1 MPNSIRRAV
10 RALFPLTARPV
21 STLPNLSE
29 ARALA
34 ALLVAQG
41 RRVSIAPAAHGF
53 TVSEVAA

>member
-1 MPNSIRRAV
+1 MPKSIRRAV

-21 STLPNLSE
+21 STLPSLAE

-41 RRVSIAPAAHGF
+41 RRVSIAPTAHGF